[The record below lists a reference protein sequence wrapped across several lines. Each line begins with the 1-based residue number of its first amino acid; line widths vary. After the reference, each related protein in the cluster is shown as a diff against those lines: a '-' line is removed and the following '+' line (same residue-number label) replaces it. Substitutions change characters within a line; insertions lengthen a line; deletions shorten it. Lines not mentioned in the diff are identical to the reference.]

1 MISYR
6 IKQMN
11 WKVSGDD
18 FDCTSYEQCDVY
30 NISFDLTFYK
40 RDKRYKA
47 SYCINEYYDEDCK
60 NFKTFNEATAWLQ
73 SILDKYVLDF
83 LDEIITE

>member
-6 IKQMN
+6 IKQMS
-11 WKVSGDD
+11 WKVLDDD
-18 FDCTSYEQCDVY
+18 FDYTYYEQCEIT

-47 SYCINEYYDEDCK
+47 SYCIDEYYNEGRK
-60 NFKTFNEATAWLQ
+60 EFKTFDEATAWLQ